1 MINKDNAKLLKQL
14 KSGFK
19 RTIDWN
25 KYQLNIKRERQNH
38 YLDYLIDPSFPG
50 VNILFV
56 LSFENNVDRIAH
68 KGHFLPKIV
77 LKDYSVR
84 LMDKPF
90 FDQPVK
96 SDMKTYGNI

>member
-56 LSFENNVDRIAH
+56 LSFEKNIDRIAH
-68 KGHFLPKIV
+68 IGHFFPKTV
-77 LKDYSVR
+77 LKDYSVMIDGQTF
-84 LMDKPF
+84 L
-90 FDQPVK
+90 
-96 SDMKTYGNI
+96 